1 MRQEKATKDK
11 ELKEAARALE
21 QIEAV
26 SAIILGYIF
35 TYKLH
40 IYDKGFSFLISRI

>member
-26 SAIILGYIF
+26 SSIVLVFMFIYKF
-35 TYKLH
+35 THL
-40 IYDKGFSFLISRI
+40 